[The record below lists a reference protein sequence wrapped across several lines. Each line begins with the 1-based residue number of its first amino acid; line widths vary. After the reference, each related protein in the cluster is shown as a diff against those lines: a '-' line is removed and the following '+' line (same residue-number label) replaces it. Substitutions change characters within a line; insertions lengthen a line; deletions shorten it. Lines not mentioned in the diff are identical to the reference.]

1 MSNLYHDKE
10 RFERF
15 EKVHLRGADE
25 NLTTSER
32 IEFLN
37 KRIRKKNWLIGLNVL
52 AILFFSYSFYYG
64 ITQLGETLFTILV
77 VVFIVNVGL
86 ILLQKRQIT
95 EMIEVYDRIQ
105 NTEY

>member
-1 MSNLYHDKE
+1 MSNLYDDKE
-10 RFERF
+10 QLERL

-25 NLTTSER
+25 NLAPGER
-32 IEFLN
+32 IEFLK

-77 VVFIVNVGL
+77 VVFVINVGL
-86 ILLQKRQIT
+86 VLLQKRQIA
-95 EMIEVYDRIQ
+95 EMIEVYRRG
-105 NTEY
+105 